1 MAASKVSALEARV
14 ANLERVVLSMARA
27 LHETASEKVN
37 FAEESFK
44 TFDAAMIK
52 VETLLPE
59 SLADT
64 VDEDDTEAMRGAP
77 VAGDSPRISPGRY

>member
-1 MAASKVSALEARV
+1 MSRTKVKPGDLEARV
-14 ANLERVVLSMARA
+14 ANLELIVLSMARA

-59 SLADT
+59 SIVSPA
-64 VDEDDTEAMRGAP
+64 DED
-77 VAGDSPRISPGRY
+77 GDPTV